1 MNAAWLLVTVT
12 LSMVHLV
19 APRWEGKEEPGRQGK
34 GKQGHGHTL
43 DLVGTDQDPKRD
55 LGYRKKAADS
65 IMILTYSL
73 QFERERKPIF

>member
-1 MNAAWLLVTVT
+1 MSL
-12 LSMVHLV
+12 
-19 APRWEGKEEPGRQGK
+19 GDGK